1 MDTTSLIYDALFFG
15 TIFITGLLVFSYIT
29 YKIRVKKSGGRRPY
43 DTPEPKKSEV
53 APAKKETNK
62 PAEKPVSS
70 ASSSKDKSNAVKSG
84 SEKQGQERDKRPQRE
99 SEKSSSP
106 GRGSQPQNSS
116 GSGSDVRRS
125 KPSGDEDKNRRRNDD
140 RRDSG
145 NDKSNQENRDRE
157 RRREYERQKERE
169 REKARA
175 KEREREKSR
184 MNDRDAQK
192 NRSSDKSGDRFKVLS
207 SDGKEEN
214 IRREATE
221 KEREVF
227 KRSKRI
233 PGRDKRIKI
242 INPGSEIKDEKK
254 DKDDDR
260 IKFD

>member
-62 PAEKPVSS
+62 PAEKPVPS

-84 SEKQGQERDKRPQRE
+84 SEKQSQERDKRPQRE

-106 GRGSQPQNSS
+106 ERGSQPQHSS
-116 GSGSDVRRS
+116 GSGSDVSRS

-157 RRREYERQKERE
+157 RRKEYERQ
-169 REKARA
+169 

-242 INPGSEIKDEKK
+242 INPGSEIKDKKK